1 MDPLSIV
8 VSTFALAGVCARITD
23 LLKEFKDGLHNVDED
38 LDTLLS
44 EVTRLEDILRLTDN
58 GFQGEGFETR
68 DVSKTSRFIN
78 LKETARSTITDCQS
92 VLERI
97 ESLIIQVIGD
107 KKPPFTRL
115 DSLRKHLRRNAKED
129 EFNNL
134 RTLLKNRQVV
144 LQTAL
149 IALGL

>member
-8 VSTFALAGVCARITD
+8 VSTLALAGVCVRITN
-23 LLKEFKDGLHNVDED
+23 LLKEFKDGLRNVDED

-44 EVTRLEDILRLTDN
+44 EVTRLEDITRLTEN
-58 GFQGEGFETR
+58 GFQGEWFETG
-68 DVSKTSRFIN
+68 DFSKTGHFIN
-78 LKETARSTITDCQS
+78 LKETACSTIIDCQS
-92 VLERI
+92 VLEKI

-129 EFNNL
+129 EFNKL
-134 RTLLKNRQVV
+134 RALLKNRQVV

-149 IALGL
+149 VALGL